1 MNDERTDNELLLRRD
16 IRELGALLGDVL
28 IEQEGRDFFE
38 LVELMRRLTKSYRQT
53 PTEET
58 ERSIRDI
65 VRSLDMDRAHKLIRA
80 FTFFF
85 VVVNAAD
92 EIHRIRRQRVH
103 AIEDGSPQRGSLRET
118 LEQMAIEG
126 LKAGDLRQLLE
137 EVDLVPVFTAHP
149 TEATRQTVLRKILR
163 IGELLIRRDETSLTE
178 EEQLDIREEIR
189 TELTILWQTN
199 AVRTQKVTVRDEI
212 RRGLFYFRHILYD
225 TIPRLYRSLNRDL
238 QELYDIAEPAPPLVR
253 FGSWIGG
260 DRDGHPFVTPEV
272 TRMALDLHRRQILQL
287 YIQDTDHLFD
297 SLSSS
302 TRLVEATKELHDS
315 FARDRAGLRTQVSDE
330 DLRDQSEI
338 YRVKV
343 LCIWHKLRNTLAD
356 EGYRYANADEFLA
369 DLALMHD
376 SLVRNRAESVARR
389 RILPIM
395 YKVRT
400 FGFHLASLDIR
411 QNSELIGQAVTELLE
426 RAEICPDYHRKTDA
440 EKESLLTREI
450 LNSRPVVGLRHS
462 IEGQTLQL
470 LEEFGVLREGKDR
483 HGEDA
488 CNDFIISMSSTPS
501 DVLEALLLARE
512 AGLVE
517 VRKGEITRSRLD
529 ILPLFE
535 TIDDLR
541 NAADTMRRLFT
552 NPAYSRHLDWRE
564 RRQKVMLGYSDSN
577 KDGGIVTSN
586 FELYKAQIA
595 LQEVCREFDVGLIM
609 FHGRGGSVSRGG
621 GPLNQA
627 ILAQPVGT
635 VDGAIKIT
643 EQGEMISAKYSMPQ
657 IALRSLELATSAV
670 LRSSAECHY
679 LLCRVEPAERLATF
693 AEISQDAME
702 TYRSLLEHEYFIPFF
717 RQATPIDVIE
727 QIEIGSR
734 PSSRKKSD
742 SLRNLR
748 AIPWVFAWT
757 QSRNILSGWYGF
769 GSALH
774 RAVER
779 KLITWDDLRV
789 WQKEWPFFATLLGNI
804 EMTLLKADMG
814 IAREYLQLCD
824 DTARATELHEMISEE
839 YSKSREAIKS
849 ITGGDL
855 LDDNPSLRRSI
866 LLRNPYIDPISHL
879 QVELLRRYRDAAH
892 DEGARAAV
900 LDALRSSV
908 NGIAAGMRRTG

>member
-16 IRELGALLGDVL
+16 IRELGALLGEVL

-38 LVELMRRLTKSYRQT
+38 LVERMRQFTKTYRLT

-65 VRSLDMDRAHKLIRA
+65 VCSLDVERAHKLIRA

-92 EIHRIRRQRVH
+92 EIHHIRRQRAH
-103 AIEDGSPQRGSLRET
+103 ALEDGSPQRGSLREV
-118 LEQMAIEG
+118 LEQLALEG
-126 LKAGDLRQLLE
+126 LQAGDLRQLLDDL
-137 EVDLVPVFTAHP
+137 DLVPVFTAHP
-149 TEATRQTVLRKILR
+149 TEATRQTVLQKILR
-163 IGELLIRRDETSLTE
+163 IGELLLRRDEMALTD

-199 AVRTQKVTVRDEI
+199 AVRRQKVTVRDEI
-212 RRGLFYFRHILYD
+212 RRGLFYFRRILYD

-238 QELYDIAEPAPPLVR
+238 QELYDLTDPAPTIVR

-272 TRMALDLHRRQILQL
+272 TRMAMDLHRRQILQL
-287 YIQDTDHLFD
+287 YIQDTDDLFD
-297 SLSSS
+297 SLSAS
-302 TRLVEATKELHDS
+302 TRLVDATVELRES
-315 FARDRAGLRTQVSDE
+315 FARDREGLRSQVSDE

-343 LCIWHKLRNTLAD
+343 LCMWHKLRNTLAD
-356 EGYRYANADEFLA
+356 EGYRYANADEFLR
-369 DLALMHD
+369 DLGLLSE
-376 SLVRNRAESVARR
+376 SLSGNSAESVARR
-389 RILPIM
+389 RILPLM

-400 FGFHLASLDIR
+400 FGFHLVSLDIR
-411 QNSELIGQAVTELLE
+411 QNSELIGLAIADLFE
-426 RAEICPDYHRKTDA
+426 RAEICTDYARKTND

-450 LNSRPVVGLRHS
+450 LNSRPVVGLSHS
-462 IEGQTLQL
+462 IEGETLQI

-483 HGEDA
+483 HGEKA
-488 CNDFIISMSSTPS
+488 CNDFIISMSSVPS

-512 AGLVE
+512 AGLVD
-517 VRKGEITRSRLD
+517 VRKGEVVFSRLD

-535 TIDDLR
+535 TIEDLR
-541 NAADTMRRLFT
+541 KAADTMRRLFT
-552 NPAYSRHLDWRE
+552 NPAYARHLDLRE

-595 LQEVCREFDVGLIM
+595 LQEVCREFGVGLIM

-635 VDGAIKIT
+635 IDGAIKIT
-643 EQGEMISAKYSMPQ
+643 EQGEMISAKYAMPQ

-670 LRSSAECHY
+670 LQSSAECNY
-679 LLCRVEPAERLATF
+679 LPCRVEQPERLAIF
-693 AEISQDAME
+693 EEISQNAMDA
-702 TYRSLLEHEYFIPFF
+702 YRNLLEHEYFIPFF

-748 AIPWVFAWT
+748 AIPWVFSWT

-779 KLITWDDLRV
+779 KLLTWDDLRA
-789 WQKEWPFFATLLGNI
+789 WHREWPFFATLLGNI

-824 DTARATELHEMISEE
+824 DADHAAELHGKISEE
-839 YSKSREAIKS
+839 YQRSCEVVEC

-855 LDDNPSLRRSI
+855 LHENPSLRRSI

-879 QVELLRRYRDAAH
+879 QVELLRRYRAASHDAELRTGLL
-892 DEGARAAV
+892 DVLRA
-900 LDALRSSV
+900 SV